1 MASAVGRCLAKAHR
15 STRNDHV
22 HRNAQLGSRR
32 SEPITFG
39 IIPKLSKRD
48 LEGDSRIGVCLI
60 QGGERRRFAMA
71 IPLRAD
77 FDARMVRA
85 AAR

>member
-1 MASAVGRCLAKAHR
+1 MASAVVRRLAKAHR

-32 SEPITFG
+32 SEQITFG

-48 LEGDSRIGVCLI
+48 SEGGFPDRRVSDSRW
-60 QGGERRRFAMA
+60 
-71 IPLRAD
+71 RAQE
-77 FDARMVRA
+77 VRHGHSTSG
-85 AAR
+85 